1 MNFAGSL
8 EMSKSR
14 SRVEADNALCKF
26 IANQRGGYVD
36 SDFQAGSNQ
45 PEFSILAPFPQ
56 LSRSSQIDPHIEEI
70 TSTKLSPPEFKKQM
84 LHPSNSFSTQKIT
97 PLFEEKPTMSPT
109 NLKPNSLAEKEPI
122 NLIPSPSFELPNFSY
137 TNIPLNCMSNFA
149 RNSFGNLST
158 HQFPQFSPLIPSN
171 QSSLTKPLDE
181 KSLPDSLPKNF
192 NKKGKI
198 SPIEKNF
205 KEDSNPFPLQ
215 PVNSSKHQK
224 SASQDRKK
232 ARKSS
237 EASNSESESDSQS
250 SGPLNHLSTLSS
262 VLKKFFKEEKVSPDE
277 LNLSYAEKVLLCG
290 IVERKFGEKVS
301 GDLPDEMLSSLKDI
315 LSSEGNKRP
324 EEYYKFAFKQIV
336 KSMRKEF
343 RNQVKSRVRY
353 RKDPTEKAFY
363 LHYFE
368 EICAK
373 TGEQIDCF
381 YQPRAGKNPLIPK
394 TFNSTYIRRVG
405 QSKPFMDDF
414 RRHLN
419 NLLSQSIHLIDS
431 KINRLVRKLDLILD
445 ESLTPAEEIVESVI
459 NNRKCKLPWTL
470 TEVRKATT
478 TVEKFLNTYLA

>member
-237 EASNSESESDSQS
+237 EASNSACC
-250 SGPLNHLSTLSS
+250 N
-262 VLKKFFKEEKVSPDE
+262 F
-277 LNLSYAEKVLLCG
+277 
-290 IVERKFGEKVS
+290 
-301 GDLPDEMLSSLKDI
+301 
-315 LSSEGNKRP
+315 
-324 EEYYKFAFKQIV
+324 
-336 KSMRKEF
+336 
-343 RNQVKSRVRY
+343 
-353 RKDPTEKAFY
+353 
-363 LHYFE
+363 
-368 EICAK
+368 
-373 TGEQIDCF
+373 
-381 YQPRAGKNPLIPK
+381 
-394 TFNSTYIRRVG
+394 
-405 QSKPFMDDF
+405 
-414 RRHLN
+414 
-419 NLLSQSIHLIDS
+419 
-431 KINRLVRKLDLILD
+431 
-445 ESLTPAEEIVESVI
+445 
-459 NNRKCKLPWTL
+459 
-470 TEVRKATT
+470 
-478 TVEKFLNTYLA
+478 